1 MLDTTLEPTDYCG
14 CGDIGYLITRSL
26 PIDLAHGLGK
36 INKVPVYH
44 CRTESCPE
52 YMIPSNVTRRLDEL
66 AEKMETLNSSEI
78 DFSWETDTDTDTDT
92 TESGNNNELAYLHAF
107 LLQLDNRVYEDAKV
121 ILIIPEQAVIF
132 QGLLDHTEYHI
143 LQYEPEQ
150 NSSGI
155 WLSLSKFYY
164 EKKDLTYQDFLNLAE
179 SDLIKQLGV
188 FTYQE
193 TEVVLEELFGDIV

>member
-1 MLDTTLEPTDYCG
+1 MIDTTLEPTDYCG
-14 CGDIGYLITRSL
+14 CGDIGYLTTRSL
-26 PIDLAHGLGK
+26 PIDLAHGAGK
-36 INKVPVYH
+36 INKVPIYN
-44 CRTESCPE
+44 CRTKSCQE
-52 YMIPSNVTRRLDEL
+52 YMIPFNVSKRLDEL

-78 DFSWETDTDTDTDT
+78 DFSWETAAGTSDYVNNTD
-92 TESGNNNELAYLHAF
+92 ELTYLHAF

-132 QGLLDHTEYHI
+132 QGLQDHTEYHI

-164 EKKDLTYQDFLNLAE
+164 EKKDLTYQDYQNLTE
-179 SDLIKQLGV
+179 SDLVKQLGV

-193 TEVVLEELFGDIV
+193 TEAVLEDLFGNIV